1 MLKIVH
7 HFILQNAK
15 NNFFILD
22 KGPTDKISDH
32 LRAAERKKIIINFSK
47 TKTRFYL
54 SLHYNIDET

>member
-22 KGPTDKISDH
+22 KGPTDKISDN
-32 LRAAERKKIIINFSK
+32 LRAGEKKLLLTSVK
-47 TKTRFYL
+47 QRQKFYL

>member
-22 KGPTDKISDH
+22 KGPTDKISDN
-32 LRAAERKKIIINFSK
+32 LLAGEKKLLLTSVKQRQDF
-47 TKTRFYL
+47 T
-54 SLHYNIDET
+54 